1 MSGFSTIRLKATDT
15 PNYATRELPKIKS
28 ATLKGTVLN
37 VETDIPTKLA
47 IFTTD
52 TNAELYTASV
62 VGRSNAF
69 NTTHSINIGDTTN
82 KDVYIGVNSKTKQSI
97 LQKV

>member
-1 MSGFSTIRLKATDT
+1 M
-15 PNYATRELPKIKS
+15 
-28 ATLKGTVLN
+28 LN

-62 VGRSNAF
+62 AGRSNTF
-69 NTTHSINIGDTTN
+69 NTTHSVDVGDTTN
-82 KDVYIGVNSKTKQSI
+82 KDIYVGVNSKTKQSI